1 MHADPA
7 LRAPRGN
14 EGFTLIEV
22 MIAMVILAVGLL
34 SLEALGIGA
43 ARVVTLSEKQG
54 RYATLAASTMETMR
68 NQIRAAPA
76 TALTTPI
83 DNKVEVLLTG
93 ADTVVVWRRATRQ
106 NVKQARLIVTVSP
119 KTTGPRLVR
128 AAPVELSSYLF
139 DPLIP

>member
-1 MHADPA
+1 MHADSA
-7 LRAPRGN
+7 LRAPRGD

-68 NQIRAAPA
+68 NDIRAAPG
-76 TALTTPI
+76 TLPI
-83 DNKVEVLLTG
+83 DQTTYVLLAG
-93 ADTVVVWRRATRQ
+93 ADTAVVKREAARQ
-106 NVKQARLIVTVSP
+106 NVKQARLTVTVSP
-119 KTTGPRLVR
+119 RSSGSRLVR
-128 AAPVELSSYLF
+128 AAPVVLNSYLF
-139 DPLIP
+139 DPRIP

>member
-7 LRAPRGN
+7 LCAPRGN

-68 NQIRAAPA
+68 NDIRNAP
-76 TALTTPI
+76 TTLPI
-83 DNKVEVLLTG
+83 NPQTTYVLLAG
-93 ADTVVVWRRATRQ
+93 ADTAVVTREARRRD
-106 NVKQARLIVTVSP
+106 VKQAQLIVTVSP
-119 KTTGPRLVR
+119 KATGPRLVR
-128 AAPVELSSYLF
+128 AAPVVLNSYLF
-139 DPLIP
+139 DPRIP

>member
-22 MIAMVILAVGLL
+22 TIAMVILAVGLL

-68 NQIRAAPA
+68 NEIRNAP
-76 TALTTPI
+76 TALPI
-83 DNKVEVLLTG
+83 NRSTEVLLVG
-93 ADTVVVWRRATRQ
+93 GDTAVIKREATRRATRQ
-106 NVKQARLIVTVSP
+106 AQLVVTVSP
-119 KTTGPRLVR
+119 KGTGRRLVR
-128 AAPVELSSYLF
+128 AAPVVLNSYLF
-139 DPLIP
+139 DLGIP

>member
-1 MHADPA
+1 VHADPA

-22 MIAMVILAVGLL
+22 TIAMVILAVGLL

-68 NQIRAAPA
+68 NDIRAAPA
-76 TALTTPI
+76 ALPINQTTY
-83 DNKVEVLLTG
+83 VLLAG
-93 ADTVVVWRRATRQ
+93 GDTAVVKREATKQ
-106 NVKQARLIVTVSP
+106 DVKQARLTVTVSP
-119 KTTGPRLVR
+119 KSAGPRLVR
-128 AAPVELSSYLF
+128 AAPVVLNSYLF
-139 DPLIP
+139 DPRIP

>member
-1 MHADPA
+1 MHADTA

-54 RYATLAASTMETMR
+54 RYATLAASTMESMR
-68 NQIRAAPA
+68 NEIRNAPA
-76 TALTTPI
+76 ALPI
-83 DNKVEVLLTG
+83 DRTTKVLLVG
-93 ADTVVVWRRATRQ
+93 GDTAVVKREASRQ
-106 NVKQARLIVTVSP
+106 AVRQARLVVTVSP
-119 KTTGPRLVR
+119 SGTGPRLVR
-128 AAPVELSSYLF
+128 AAPVVLNSYLF
-139 DPLIP
+139 DPRIP

>member
-43 ARVVTLSEKQG
+43 ARMVTLSEKQG
-54 RYATLAASTMETMR
+54 RYATLGASAMETLR
-68 NQIRAAPA
+68 NDIR
-76 TALTTPI
+76 TTPTGPLPI
-83 DNKVEVLLTG
+83 DRTAEVLLAG
-93 ADTVVVWRRATRQ
+93 GDTALVRGQASRVD
-106 NVKQARLIVTVSP
+106 VKQVRLIVTVSP
-119 KTTGPRLVR
+119 KNTGSRLVR
-128 AAPVELSSYLF
+128 ASPVELSSYLF
-139 DPLIP
+139 DPRIP

>member
-1 MHADPA
+1 MHADTA

-54 RYATLAASTMETMR
+54 RYATLAASTMESMR
-68 NQIRAAPA
+68 NEIRNAPA
-76 TALTTPI
+76 ALPI
-83 DNKVEVLLTG
+83 DQTTKVLLVG
-93 ADTVVVWRRATRQ
+93 GDTAVVKREASRQ
-106 NVKQARLIVTVSP
+106 AVRQARLIVTVSP
-119 KTTGPRLVR
+119 SGSGPRLVR
-128 AAPVELSSYLF
+128 AAPVVLNSYLF
-139 DPLIP
+139 DPRIP

>member
-7 LRAPRGN
+7 RRAPRGN

-54 RYATLAASTMETMR
+54 RYATLAASAMETTR
-68 NQIRAAPA
+68 NQIRNTP
-76 TALTTPI
+76 TALPI
-83 DNKVEVLLTG
+83 DQTAYVLLAG
-93 ADTVVVWRRATRQ
+93 GDTAVIKREATRRD
-106 NVKQARLIVTVSP
+106 VKQAQLVVTVSP
-119 KTTGPRLVR
+119 KNTGSRLVR
-128 AAPVELSSYLF
+128 AAPVVLSSYLF
-139 DPLIP
+139 DTRIP

>member
-7 LRAPRGN
+7 PRAPRGN

-54 RYATLAASTMETMR
+54 RYATLAASSMESLRHEIR
-68 NQIRAAPA
+68 NAPA
-76 TALTTPI
+76 ALPINQTT
-83 DNKVEVLLTG
+83 EVLLVG
-93 ADTVVVWRRATRQ
+93 GDTALVKREATRQ
-106 NVKQARLIVTVSP
+106 AVKQARLTVTVSP
-119 KTTGPRLVR
+119 KATGSRLVR
-128 AAPVELSSYLF
+128 AAPVVLNSYLF
-139 DPLIP
+139 DPQIP

>member
-22 MIAMVILAVGLL
+22 TIAMVILAVGLL

-68 NQIRAAPA
+68 NDIRADPA
-76 TALTTPI
+76 ALPI
-83 DNKVEVLLTG
+83 DQTTYVLVG
-93 ADTVVVWRRATRQ
+93 GGDTAAVKREATKQ
-106 NVKQARLIVTVSP
+106 DVKQARLTVTVSP
-119 KTTGPRLVR
+119 KSPGPRLVR
-128 AAPVELSSYLF
+128 AAPVVLNSYLF
-139 DPLIP
+139 DPRIP